1 MDTAT
6 AATYATQTSTGWAI
20 VSELHHHLGSMPD
33 RLETLTEA
41 KAAVADLTEKYL
53 LFYGRAA
60 RFILIV
66 SSGIEPQSVRRNT
79 DRMRLAKHA
88 LSRTLGRVIEL
99 PLVEGEHR
107 GRRYALWRMLKPLS
121 SNRLLF
127 ALQRAVLAP
136 AVLRWIC
143 DVAGETLHRGN
154 VLIYRASLERLLTV
168 PGLSDSLR
176 TAAQDAQLAFQ
187 RNQIAPVSVLQHGD
201 LWIGNVLRA
210 EGHREF
216 ALIDWPGATT
226 EGFPFYD
233 LIRFACSIGVAPNEM
248 RQLVERYSAA
258 VHCAPGT
265 AMAYLLA
272 GLGKL
277 HEELEHFPEQRFVAL
292 CEQKASALH
301 AALGDVDI
309 PTAAAA

>member
-6 AATYATQTSTGWAI
+6 AATFTTQTATGWAI
-20 VSELHHHLGSMPD
+20 VSELHQLLGSVPD
-33 RLETLTEA
+33 RLATLTEA
-41 KAAVADLTEKYL
+41 KAVVADVTEKYL
-53 LFYGRAA
+53 LYYGRSA
-60 RFILIV
+60 RYILIV
-66 SSGIEPQSVRRNT
+66 SSGIEPQSVRRNA
-79 DRMRLAKHA
+79 DRMRLAKHT

-99 PLVEGEHR
+99 PLAEGEHC
-107 GRRYALWRMLKPLS
+107 GRSYALWRMLKPLS

-127 ALQRAVLAP
+127 ALQRSVLAP
-136 AVLRWIC
+136 AVLRWLC
-143 DVAGETLHRGN
+143 DVGSETLHRGDA
-154 VLIYRASLERLLTV
+154 LLYSASLERLLTV
-168 PGLSDSLR
+168 PGLSEGLR
-176 TAAQDAQLAFQ
+176 AAAQDAQLAFQ
-187 RNQIAPVSVLQHGD
+187 RNQIAPLSVLQHGD
-201 LWIGNVLRA
+201 LWIGNVLRG

-233 LIRFACSIGVAPNEM
+233 LIRFACSIGVGPNEM
-248 RQLVERYSAA
+248 RQLLERYSAA

-277 HEELEHFPEQRFVAL
+277 HEELEHFPEHRFVAL

-301 AALGDVDI
+301 AALDDLDV